1 MRIIYKPSS
10 FYLSKED
17 WTELIMD
24 SIRKIKSTR
33 VGYLLM
39 MNIKDDLSIVS
50 QSSYGSSFY
59 HPKYSILG
67 DKFEIVIPDTPYL
80 TQVRVV
86 NPNVE
91 FNNPI
96 FNFKDIEYYNL
107 YQISQNNIV
116 KKPIE
121 FSSEIF
127 KLTKWENQPYCVML
141 FHELVHYVRYKKG
154 LRSETLEEENTI
166 YGCNKVLKI
175 DDIIITENQFRRE
188 MGLNPRIDHNGK
200 FINVYNSNCNQE
212 RLNLSDFIQY

>member
-1 MRIIYKPSS
+1 MHIIYKPGS
-10 FYLSKED
+10 FYLSKEE
-17 WTELIMD
+17 WTELIQD

-39 MNIKDDLSIVS
+39 MNLEDDLSIVS
-50 QSSYGSSFY
+50 QSRYSSGFY

-67 DKFEIVIPDTPYL
+67 NKFEIVIPDTPYL

-86 NPNVE
+86 NPNIE
-91 FNNPI
+91 LDNPI

-107 YQISQNNIV
+107 YQIMRNNIV
-116 KKPIE
+116 EKPTE
-121 FSSEIF
+121 FGEDIL

-166 YGCNKVLKI
+166 YGSNKVLKI
-175 DDIIITENQFRRE
+175 DDIIITENQFRKE
-188 MGLNPRIDHNGK
+188 IGLNPRIDHDGK
-200 FINVYNSNCNQE
+200 FINVYNYNSK
-212 RLNLSDFIQY
+212 RINLSDFIQY

>member
-17 WTELIMD
+17 WIELIMD

-39 MNIKDDLSIVS
+39 MNIEDDLSIVS
-50 QSSYGSSFY
+50 QSSYSSGFY

-80 TQVRVV
+80 TQVNVI

-91 FNNPI
+91 FND
-96 FNFKDIEYYNL
+96 FKDLEYYNL
-107 YQISQNNIV
+107 YQIARNNIV
-116 KKPIE
+116 EKPTE
-121 FSSEIF
+121 FSGDIL
-127 KLTKWENQPYCVML
+127 KLTKWENQPYSVML

-154 LRSETLEEENTI
+154 LRSEILEEENTI

-188 MGLNPRIDHNGK
+188 IGLNPRIDHNGK
-200 FINVYNSNCNQE
+200 FINVYNNNIS
-212 RLNLSDFIQY
+212 RRINLSDFIQY

>member
-1 MRIIYKPSS
+1 MRIIYKSSS

-24 SIRKIKSTR
+24 SIRKIKATR

-39 MNIKDDLSIVS
+39 MNLEDDLNIVS
-50 QSSYGSSFY
+50 QSSYSSSFY
-59 HPKYSILG
+59 HPKYSILD

-91 FNNPI
+91 I
-96 FNFKDIEYYNL
+96 DNFKDLEYYNL

-116 KKPIE
+116 KKPTE
-121 FSSEIF
+121 FSGNIL

-141 FHELVHYVRYKKG
+141 FHEMVHYVRYKKG
-154 LRSETLEEENTI
+154 LRSEILEEENTI
-166 YGCNKVLKI
+166 YGSNKVLKI
-175 DDIIITENQFRRE
+175 DDIIIT
-188 MGLNPRIDHNGK
+188 
-200 FINVYNSNCNQE
+200 
-212 RLNLSDFIQY
+212 